1 MRIKSYF
8 TKNIAEAMS
17 RARTELGPDAVIIA
31 SNRTTGDAERLG
43 QYEVVFGLPDP
54 VPAVRPVAQTPVA
67 PPPANEG
74 LYRLRSR
81 MEDLRKS
88 VSKKRE
94 QASAAKMP
102 NPARIAALLVKSGF
116 PSHLAEEIGS
126 AIQSRPRNERQDL
139 TQAVRSEIIARVRV
153 APKLGFTGSQRKI
166 VAVVGPPGVG
176 KTSTNVKLAVACGL
190 AAGRQTHLI
199 STDTYRLGGTDLLRR
214 YAEAMGVRFS
224 APGTLDLL
232 EQTLQADEGN
242 SLTVIDT
249 PGLAPAASERGKLL
263 AGFLSKRT
271 DIDVHLA
278 LPAYASYTELCNMAA
293 RYKPYLPSKLIFT
306 NVDGC
311 GSTGSVLATALQEE
325 MPISF
330 LCTGPEVPE
339 DLQEASANELTSRLL
354 PSLLSAI
361 ESAA

>member
-31 SNRTTGDAERLG
+31 SNRTTGESERLG

-54 VPAVRPVAQTPVA
+54 TPAVTPVAKAPVA
-67 PPPANEG
+67 PPPATEG
-74 LYRLRSR
+74 LNRLRSR

-94 QASAAKMP
+94 QASAARMP
-102 NPARIAALLVKSGF
+102 NPARVAALLVTSGF
-116 PSHLAEEIGS
+116 PSHLAEDITS

-139 TQAVRSEIIARVRV
+139 TQAVRSEVMARLRV
-153 APKLGFTGSQRKI
+153 APKLGFTGNQRKI

-176 KTSTNVKLAVACGL
+176 KTCTTVKLAVACGL
-190 AAGRQTHLI
+190 AAGRPPRLI
-199 STDTYRLGGTDLLRR
+199 STDTHRLGGSDLLRR
-214 YAEAMGVRFS
+214 YAEAMGVKFS
-224 APGTLDLL
+224 APGNLDLL
-232 EQTLQADEGN
+232 EQALEADEGQ
-242 SLTVIDT
+242 SLTIIDT

-263 AGFLSKRT
+263 AGFLSKRA

-278 LPAYASYTELCNMAA
+278 LPAYASYTELCNMAV
-293 RYKPYLPSKLIFT
+293 RYKSFLPSKLIFT
-306 NVDGC
+306 NLDAC
-311 GSTGSVLATALQEE
+311 SSTGSVLATALQEE

-339 DLQEASANELTSRLL
+339 DLQEASASELTARLM

>member
-1 MRIKSYF
+1 VRIKSYF

-31 SNRTTGDAERLG
+31 SNKTTGETERLG

-54 VPAVRPVAQTPVA
+54 TPAVKPLAKTPVGS
-67 PPPANEG
+67 PPASEG
-74 LYRLRSR
+74 LNRLRSR

-94 QASAAKMP
+94 QASAARMP
-102 NPARIAALLVKSGF
+102 APARIAALLVKSGF
-116 PSHLAEEIGS
+116 PSHLSEEIGN

-139 TQAVRSEIIARVRV
+139 TQAVRSEVVARMRV
-153 APKLGFTGSQRKI
+153 APKLGLAGNQRKI

-176 KTSTNVKLAVACGL
+176 KTSTTVKLAVACGL
-190 AAGRQTHLI
+190 AVGRPPRLI
-199 STDTYRLGGTDLLRR
+199 STDTYRLGGSDLLRR

-224 APGTLDLL
+224 APGNLDLL
-232 EQTLQADEGN
+232 EQTLQADEGHG
-242 SLTVIDT
+242 LTIIDT

-293 RYKPYLPSKLIFT
+293 RYKSFLPSKLIFT
-306 NVDGC
+306 NLDAC
-311 GSTGSVLATALQEE
+311 SSTGSVLATALQEE

-330 LCTGPEVPE
+330 FCTGPEVPE
-339 DLQEASANELTSRLL
+339 DLQEASANELTARLL